1 LGSVVLKGWDPLSGF
16 TPYSAPPETKSSDGI
31 VDAAIDVE
39 VLVDVATDVE
49 VVADAA
55 IDVEVVADAA
65 IDVEVLVDAAIDVE
79 GVAVVAAVPSLPE
92 VAIVDVSVTTASE
105 TDVVVGTVGS
115 EVSTPAGSPPQ
126 APATRTQT
134 SRAIRNFTPANRI
147 P

>member
-1 LGSVVLKGWDPLSGF
+1 MLKGWDPLSGF
-16 TPYSAPPETKSSDGI
+16 TPYPAPPETKSSDGI

-49 VVADAA
+49 VV
-55 IDVEVVADAA
+55 
-65 IDVEVLVDAAIDVE
+65 VDAAIDVE
-79 GVAVVAAVPSLPE
+79 GVVVVDVVPSLPE
-92 VAIVDVSVTTASE
+92 LAIVDVSVTTASE
-105 TDVVVGTVGS
+105 TDVVVDTVRS

-134 SRAIRNFTPANRI
+134 RRAIRAFTPANRI